1 MTKKNIALIGA
12 GAIGKMHIDVL
23 GRSAI
28 ARLSAIVDP
37 FPAAKAIADEQGV
50 PFFTDYREM
59 LDKMRPDGVII
70 ASPNAA
76 HAETA
81 IACMEAGIPALVEKP
96 IADTLASA
104 RQMVE
109 VSQRTGVP
117 ILVGHHRRHNPILR
131 RARELV
137 DAGTLGAPVS
147 ATAMCTWLKPDAYYE
162 AAWRR
167 EKGGGPVLINLIHD
181 IDILHY
187 LFGDVVSVQAS
198 TSNAVRKFEV
208 EDTAVVIL
216 RFKNGALG
224 TITVSD
230 TAASPWNWD
239 LCAGEANHY
248 PRQSE
253 NSHFFTG
260 TQGSITLPGLDV
272 WKYRDQRGWHD
283 QLTHERTTP
292 HLGNP
297 YDGQLKNLCAVIDGT
312 EQPVCS
318 AMDGLRSLRT
328 TLAVHEAAASGTV
341 IHLDN

>member
-1 MTKKNIALIGA
+1 MPKKSIVLIGA
-12 GAIGKMHIDVL
+12 GAIGKMHVDVL
-23 GRSAI
+23 SRSSV
-28 ARLSAIVDP
+28 ARLGAIVDP
-37 FPAAKAIADEQGV
+37 LPVAKAVADAQGV
-50 PFFTDYREM
+50 PYFTDYRDM
-59 LDKMRPDGVII
+59 FATMKPDGVII

-76 HAETA
+76 HAQTA
-81 IACMEAGIPALVEKP
+81 IVCMEAGVPALVEKP
-96 IADTLASA
+96 IADTLESA
-104 RQMVE
+104 HQMVE
-109 VSQRTGVP
+109 VSKRTGVP
-117 ILVGHHRRHNPILR
+117 IMVGHHRRHNPVLR

-137 DAGTLGAPVS
+137 DAGTLGTPVS
-147 ATAMCTWLKPDAYYE
+147 VTAMCTWLKPDSYYE

-181 IDILHY
+181 IDILHF

-198 TSNAVRKFEV
+198 TSNAVRQFEV
-208 EDTAVVIL
+208 EDTAAVIL

-239 LCAGEANHY
+239 LCAGEASHY
-248 PRQSE
+248 PRQTE

-260 TQGSITLPGLDV
+260 THGSLTLPGLDL
-272 WKYRDQRGWHD
+272 WQYRDQRGWHD
-283 QLTHERTTP
+283 RFTQERTTL

-297 YDGQLKNLCAVIDGT
+297 YDEQLKNLCAVIDGT

-328 TLAVHEAAASGTV
+328 TLAVHEAAARGVV
-341 IHLDN
+341 IYMDN